1 MAQKISKTFS
11 RIGENIKK
19 IREAKKISQ
28 AEFAGLFQLA
38 RPSVGA
44 YEEGRSEPKIET
56 VIQIANH
63 FSISIDVLLTRKL
76 TLAEIYSF
84 DRLNKKLDAVHK
96 TKKEVGGSGRESAL
110 VRANQYYE
118 YIVNHDKKDFIAN
131 LSKLVLPTSNKTT
144 LRVFEVHGSEM
155 EYHQQGLHHGDL
167 VAGQPM
173 KLTDL
178 KDLQGQILIIVHQ
191 EHIYIRR
198 LDSIKGQQLQL
209 KADDPNHPQL
219 LIDRE
224 DILELWKAVAV
235 YSTYLN
241 PPSLWEERLL
251 RVEEQLKNLEDHK
264 L

>member
-11 RIGENIKK
+11 HIGENIKK
-19 IREAKKISQ
+19 IREAKRISQ
-28 AEFAGLFQLA
+28 AEFAALFQLA

-84 DRLNKKLDAVHK
+84 DRLNKKLDAVHR
-96 TKKEVGGSGRESAL
+96 TKKEVKGPGKECTL

-118 YIVNHDKKDFIAN
+118 YIVNHDKKDYISN
-131 LSKLVLPTSNKTT
+131 LSKLVLPATSKVQQ
-144 LRVFEVHGSEM
+144 RVFEAHDSEM
-155 EYHQQGLHHGDL
+155 EYHQQGIHHGDM
-167 VAGQPM
+167 VVGQPM
-173 KLTDL
+173 SMSGLEKS
-178 KDLQGQILIIVHQ
+178 QNQILILVHQ
-191 EHIYIRR
+191 ENIHIRR
-198 LDSIKGQQLQL
+198 LSAIQGQHLEL
-209 KADDPNHPQL
+209 KADDPNHPIL
-219 LIDRE
+219 TIDRSE
-224 DILELWKAVAV
+224 VLELWKAVAV

-251 RVEEQLKNLEDHK
+251 RVEEKLKNLPG
-264 L
+264 